1 MISILQPAIALM
13 NRLNFG
19 LKFSLVSAM
28 FVIPMAATNFYLV
41 LGFYNQF
48 IHTSDEL
55 NSLTTVNESVEL
67 RRDILNYV
75 NLNEI
80 NSFPVSL
87 ADDINIR
94 IEAAHKSVTAKLAG
108 LKSVSRNPKDIQA
121 FDDYRDFT
129 SKSLQATKDE
139 VIAADRGKK
148 AVLFMDNYMTL
159 MSMLASHSGL
169 SQDEDVNIRVLTEFV
184 LGTAESSIRMLSN
197 VRATGSTS
205 FRKGGQ
211 LDSVSSEDLENLINE
226 LGKQARVYKTELSE
240 IISKN
245 PSLGKMLEASRSP
258 AESSFS
264 EVMEIIENEVLFA
277 SNMKAS
283 WRPFFE
289 LITKKMQP
297 ASDIDD
303 FMLDFVEVQLAE
315 RLIDKRMQMV
325 VLVLV
330 LFVVFLIIFYLYA
343 GFYVSTRK
351 TINALSGVVNKM
363 AAGNMTVSYQSTSR
377 DELGDLG
384 MSFNSMVKKVHDLI
398 QMVGNT
404 VTEVE
409 HQSERVKSVSAES
422 NILVAG
428 QRKQIELV
436 AIAMNEMSTTTQEV
450 SSSAETAVQSAQ
462 SVNEQTVSGREVV
475 EMQVG
480 SINKLAQEIETSVNV
495 INQLAS
501 DSAAISQVLDV
512 IKGIAEQTNLLALNA
527 AIEAARAGEQGRGFA
542 VVADEARTL
551 AQRTQQSTEEIEK
564 MIVRLQSG
572 VGEAVKAMNVSHEMA
587 DSTVSQSD
595 KVQESLENILSS
607 VGMIVEQSQQI
618 AVSAERQTSVAQDVD
633 SNIVEIN
640 LAGEKTAEGASETEQ
655 ASIQLSES
663 VIKLKDLIRN
673 FEV

>member
-55 NSLTTVNESVEL
+55 NSLKTVNESIEL

-80 NSFPVSL
+80 NAFPVSL

-94 IEAAHKSVTAKLAG
+94 IEAAHKSVTRKLSN

-129 SKSLQATKDE
+129 FKSLQATKDE

-159 MSMLASHSGL
+159 MTMLASHSGL
-169 SQDEDVNIRVLTEFV
+169 SQDEDVNIRVLTEFL
-184 LGTAESSIRMLSN
+184 LGTAESSIRKLSN
-197 VRATGSTS
+197 VRATGSAS

-211 LDSVSSEDLENLINE
+211 LDSMASEDLENLINE
-226 LGKQARVYKTELSE
+226 LGKQAKVYKTELSE

-245 PSLGKMLEASRSP
+245 PALGKMLKASRSP

-277 SNMKAS
+277 SNMKAP

-363 AAGNMTVSYQSTSR
+363 AAGDMTVSYQTTSR

-404 VTEVE
+404 VVEVE
-409 HQSERVKSVSAES
+409 HQSERVKSVSGES
-422 NILVAG
+422 NHLVAG

-436 AIAMNEMSTTTQEV
+436 AIAMNEMSKTTQEV
-450 SSSAETAVQSAQ
+450 SNSAETAVQSAQ
-462 SVNEQTVSGREVV
+462 SVNEQTVSGRAVV

-480 SINKLAQEIETSVNV
+480 SINKLAQEIESSVNV

-542 VVADEARTL
+542 VVADEVRTL

-618 AVSAERQTSVAQDVD
+618 AISAERQTSVAQDVD

-663 VIKLKDLIRN
+663 VVKLKDLIRN